1 MPIALYEG
9 MNTKQ
14 LLGVLAMVSIAAC
27 DGNITGNTRPVM
39 GTGNTNATASTV
51 SAVFLDPSSFG
62 LNVGATAQLSPR
74 AVDAN
79 GSAIT
84 GAVTWTTSNGAVASV
99 DSNGVVTGRGAGS
112 AIITATVNGR
122 SGNAVVTVT

>member
-1 MPIALYEG
+1 
-9 MNTKQ
+9 
-14 LLGVLAMVSIAAC
+14 
-27 DGNITGNTRPVM
+27 M
-39 GTGNTNATASTV
+39 GTGNTGAVSGTTA
-51 SAVFLDPSSFG
+51 AVFLDPSSFG
-62 LNVGATAQLSPR
+62 LNIGATAQLSPR

-84 GAVTWTTSNGAVASV
+84 GAVTWVSSNGAVASV
-99 DSNGVVTGRGAGS
+99 DANGVVTARGAGT